1 MPSIPF
7 CPPCVSHLEQPWVP
21 LRALSLLALL
31 ACLPDTTV
39 QAQPAAVPVL
49 GEVVVS
55 GSRSEQLSDELP
67 LSLDVVNA
75 RTLSDQQSRDVREAL
90 RDLPNTSIKHPLPRT
105 TVGGATSVGTGRDG
119 NVGLNIRGLGG
130 NRVLMLVDGIRVP
143 RSYAFR
149 TTTFDREYLSMELL
163 KRIEVVR
170 GPASALY
177 GSDGMAGLVNFITH
191 EPADFLTSNSPEAA
205 PKAFGGR
212 IATSWSG
219 DDRGRAL
226 AATVAGVANES
237 TQWLLSANA
246 RRSHAL
252 DNMGTRDS
260 PDTNRTTPNPQQNQ
274 DNAIL
279 AKAVL
284 RPSGIQRHVVTLEHV
299 EKQADVNLLS
309 SRAPLPLTGSASAIA
324 GAVMDEGSSRTMERS
339 RLTWEG
345 RYTLGVDWADQVQ
358 TVLAVQHAK
367 SRQLGTSVRNT
378 LPLRVRDNS
387 YSERT
392 WQAGLKAD
400 KLVRT
405 SGDWAHKL
413 SYGFDHT
420 HSDISNLYTG
430 LAPLP
435 PEVFPLKRFPDTRET
450 THALYLQAES
460 VTDQWSITPGLRWDY
475 FSLDVSSQAG
485 FFPPAAQP
493 GQSLSGSALSPKLG
507 VLYRANAEWSLFGQY
522 AAGFR
527 APDAAQINGYFEN
540 AAEHV
545 TIIPNPQLKPEKSKG
560 IELGVRGRLARLKL
574 DAAVFANHYSN
585 LIMDTVLIRGTG
597 TVTDPRVF
605 QTLNTERAR
614 ITGVELK
621 GVYDWGVLAGGRVS
635 TPFSW
640 GRAKGVNRTTG
651 APLNSIDPQQI
662 HVGLQYDTAAWG
674 MRADLRHYGAKKA
687 SDIDS
692 AAAVKAPNTQFTLGQ
707 ASTLDL
713 SAQWRVRKDLRLN
726 FAIHNL
732 TNRKYWLWPDVYG
745 LAAASTVNDAYTQP
759 GRSFHA
765 ALVLDF

>member
-1 MPSIPF
+1 MPSILF
-7 CPPCVSHLEQPWVP
+7 CPVP
-21 LRALSLLALL
+21 ASDVVRLWGKRRVLSLLALS
-31 ACLPDTTV
+31 ACLPHTLA
-39 QAQPAAVPVL
+39 QAQQAVPVL

-67 LSLDVVNA
+67 LSIDVINA

-105 TVGGATSVGTGRDG
+105 TVSGATSVGTGRDG

-177 GSDGMAGLVNFITH
+177 GSDGMAGLVNFITY
-191 EPADFLTSNSPEAA
+191 EPADFLANSSPEVA
-205 PKAFGGR
+205 PKLLGGR

-219 DDRGRAL
+219 DDRGRAVAVTL
-226 AATVAGVANES
+226 AGVANDS
-237 TQWLLSANA
+237 AQWLVSANA

-252 DNMGTRDS
+252 DNMGTQDS
-260 PDTNRTTPNPQQNQ
+260 PDTRRTTPNPQHNQ

-284 RPSGIQRHVVTLEHV
+284 RPSGIQRHVLTAEYV
-299 EKQADVNLLS
+299 EKQANVHLLS
-309 SRAPLPLTGSASAIA
+309 SRATLPLTGSPSSIA
-324 GAVMDEGSSRTMERS
+324 GAVLDESSHRSMERS
-339 RLTWEG
+339 RLTWDG
-345 RYTLGVDWADQVQ
+345 RYTLGTDWADQVQ

-387 YSERT
+387 YTERT
-392 WQAGLKAD
+392 WQAGLKAE
-400 KLVRT
+400 KTLRG

-413 SYGFDHT
+413 NYGFDHT
-420 HSDISNLYTG
+420 RSDISNLYTG

-460 VTDQWSITPGLRWDY
+460 VTDQWSITPGLRWDH
-475 FSLDVSSQAG
+475 FALNVTRQTG

-507 VLYRANAEWSLFGQY
+507 LLYRANTHWSVFGQY

-545 TIIPNPQLKPEKSKG
+545 TIIPNRHLKPEKSKG
-560 IELGVRGRLARLKL
+560 IELGLRGRFERLKL
-574 DAAVFANHYSN
+574 DAAIFANHYSN
-585 LIMDTVLIRGTG
+585 LIVDTVLVRGTG
-597 TVTDPRVF
+597 TATDPRVF
-605 QTLNTERAR
+605 QTLNTEQAR

-640 GRAKGVNRTTG
+640 GRAKGVNRATG

-662 HVGLQYDTAAWG
+662 HLGLQYDTAVWQV
-674 MRADLRHYGAKKA
+674 RADLRHYGAKKA

-692 AAAVKAPNTQFTLGQ
+692 ASAVKAPNTQLTIGQ
-707 ASTLDL
+707 ATTLDL
-713 SAQWRVRKDLRLN
+713 SAQWRWRKDVRLN
-726 FAIHNL
+726 LAIHNL

-745 LAAASTVNDAYTQP
+745 LAAASSVNDAYTQP
-759 GRSFHA
+759 GRSLHA
-765 ALVLDF
+765 ALVFDF